1 MVVGEK
7 SPPSGQSGSTLRACR
22 GSRSD
27 HEQPFHNPNKG
38 RVADDTPEM
47 CWPLRY
53 YPASRLLS
61 DGRMCGRNLA
71 AAFRQKH
78 MEVRG
83 QRLGVKLPHHQCDLT
98 SMVSGMVG
106 KM

>member
-1 MVVGEK
+1 M
-7 SPPSGQSGSTLRACR
+7 CR
-22 GSRSD
+22 RS
-27 HEQPFHNPNKG
+27 
-38 RVADDTPEM
+38 
-47 CWPLRY
+47 
-53 YPASRLLS
+53 
-61 DGRMCGRNLA
+61 LA

-106 KM
+106 KMLHEVRQSDLCRAKGKHFFQGFVCHPIHELGLFFLDFHPP